1 METFMGFKGLLT
13 KKELMAIVYLKRESF
28 MEFRLLLIKMAIL
41 IRSSYMKME
50 FLKRIFK
57 YDYIKLYMLIIF
69 NKNLTKI
76 I

>member
-1 METFMGFKGLLT
+1 METSMGFKGLLT
-13 KKELMAIVYLKRESF
+13 KKELMATVCLKRESF

-57 YDYIKLYMLIIF
+57 YDYI
-69 NKNLTKI
+69 
-76 I
+76 